1 MRKQSAS
8 TSYSWWGSQAIP
20 LIGVVCLPDV
30 VRGNSVWSR
39 EEMSLLRARSHG
51 EPGLDGFPCCC
62 PVLPDLGLQTSSPSF
77 HLSDSLMIVP
87 SAIFRVYNCA
97 YEEGMGKLGLHHLF
111 WTRSLTHVLY
121 IELPYLPVW
130 IPYYQFI
137 LFYQC
142 VSCIL
147 FLTVNAIN
155 ICY

>member
-1 MRKQSAS
+1 MGLPSNPPYRCCLLTWCGQREFCLIQGRNEPTQVAS
-8 TSYSWWGSQAIP
+8 F
-20 LIGVVCLPDV
+20 
-30 VRGNSVWSR
+30 
-39 EEMSLLRARSHG
+39 LRAGSHG